1 MAGFSI
7 FKCSHIIQEEWRTVA
22 DTSDTDSAHTAITDT
37 L

>member
-7 FKCSHIIQEEWRTVA
+7 FKCSHIQEEWRTVA